1 MYSTKKEITEE
12 YIVKR
17 INILKCGAQRTLE
30 KKMLHAAEVYKRSAE
45 KLEAYYNNLKVNE
58 SN

>member
-30 KKMLHAAEVYKRSAE
+30 KKNAACRRGI
-45 KLEAYYNNLKVNE
+45 
-58 SN
+58 